1 MSKLNPEY
9 FVTIIKYIYSVDDL
23 GIFNQVSKNCQ
34 RAFDET
40 KINPLCGVAS
50 LGLALTLGGARLQL
64 IEQKAFPHLE
74 TYQVHFREIEK
85 LPLDS
90 LKDYKYF
97 EIYQYLMKDNAND
110 YKNILAIRDRISFI
124 RIDTNFGANLNLETM
139 PNLQK
144 LLLRIS
150 FAPKQNILDDAF
162 AAIRNNTSLK
172 KCVIY
177 FRSSQIQLIIDN
189 CYPHVNRI
197 DFVFII
203 NWLDDNDADKVLEF
217 AEKFKDH
224 PIGISDIQL
233 GKFHYMFMRREQ
245 IVFIPHIRTYFRV
258 SKEIFNDPHYEEL
271 KSWYLPI
278 KEEMI

>member
-34 RAFDET
+34 RAFAET
-40 KINPLCGVAS
+40 KINPLCGISCLGVA
-50 LGLALTLGGARLQL
+50 LKLEGTRIQV

-85 LPLDS
+85 LPLDM
-90 LKDYKYF
+90 KNYKYF
-97 EIYQYLMKDNAND
+97 EIYKYLMKNKRND
-110 YKNILAIRDRISFI
+110 FKNVLAIRDRISVI
-124 RIDTNFGANLNLETM
+124 GIDTNYSAKLHLKTL

-144 LLLRIS
+144 LLLRINDN
-150 FAPKQNILDDAF
+150 PKQKILKDAF
-162 AAIRNNTSLK
+162 AAIRNNTSLE
-172 KCVIY
+172 KCVIH
-177 FRSSQIQLIIDN
+177 FRSNQIQLIIDK
-189 CYPHVNRI
+189 CYPHANRI

-203 NWLDDNDADKVLEF
+203 DWFDDKDADKVLEF
-217 AEKFKDH
+217 AEKFNGH

-233 GKFHYMFMRREQ
+233 CKFHYMFMKREQ
-245 IVFIPHIRTYFRV
+245 IVLIPYMKTYFRV
-258 SKEIFNDPHYEEL
+258 SKEILNDHHYEEL